1 MMLFFPRSASSS
13 SSIES
18 KPSAA
23 EKQLRT
29 GVAKGFA
36 DALKARLEKAV
47 GEAAESSAA
56 SGEGEGAKVGQSG
69 DKDLKAVH
77 DNPAKVEKI
86 GEAIEEALYRV
97 NGKEAGQKYK

>member
-1 MMLFFPRSASSS
+1 MVFFPRSASS

-47 GEAAESSAA
+47 GEAAESL
-56 SGEGEGAKVGQSG
+56 EGEGAKGGQSG

>member
-1 MMLFFPRSASSS
+1 MVFFPRSASS

-47 GEAAESSAA
+47 GEAAES
-56 SGEGEGAKVGQSG
+56 GEGEGAKGGQSG

-97 NGKEAGQKYK
+97 NGKEAGQKYKWVRST